1 MKLTAETTLRT
12 DRGDYLAEWMML
24 TYTPISVVCSTL
36 GWPCRR
42 RFGPVAFSIEVPQ
55 DLKLTARK
63 TTEPIPLEPS
73 PRFR

>member
-1 MKLTAETTLRT
+1 MKLTAETTMRT
-12 DRGDYLAEWMML
+12 DRGDYLAEWMRL

-36 GWPCRR
+36 GWPWPPSFCSRR
-42 RFGPVAFSIEVPQ
+42 IEVPQ